1 MEKVI
6 QRLIKDIN
14 DLDNEI
20 IKLQREQSKFGDNRN
35 YKTIKELNEL
45 RENLAWDL
53 ALLETEEDTE
63 IKIDKTEELKK
74 TLYKIANYLNEV
86 TYNVFQKE
94 EIEQFV
100 TEYSEK
106 CKTKQG
112 VQDIIDTLKDE
123 YKINN
128 DIRAIWLSIEF
139 KKHLPLI

>member
-20 IKLQREQSKFGDNRN
+20 IKLQREQSKFGDDRN